1 MTARAVAASEPS
13 ELGRWTNHLFNLL
26 CTFVMSAIAAIAL
39 LVGNFIESFNP
50 ARLGVILV
58 ILLGLHLLRYPRL
71 FYCRELALYFAFAG
85 YMLISLLWTNDVVLA
100 TNSLLPT
107 LDCVLILILVAA
119 LVTYHNLRATLAGM
133 LAGFLACAAFYDLT
147 HGFPFVRPDNFSY
160 NAIAGMFL
168 FGLFIT
174 LMFGWATRMRI
185 LALALGLVIMVH
197 IAATTSIKTNLGVA
211 LGVAAASLIY
221 FKHFMTLIRRNA
233 IALIFVVA
241 LIVYAV
247 ASNEVFIETVQGG
260 LDRVNAGA
268 KILIARDD
276 QTGATEF
283 GARKNWGAEGI
294 TGWLENP
301 LFGHGVE
308 AFRDDFGVTSH
319 STPID
324 LLYNAG
330 LIGLTLF
337 YSIFASLAWRLQ
349 QTRYKRLGNLRA
361 LLLAVLVCYIFIS
374 LSGTMH
380 YSYHLAVF
388 IAISSALL
396 RPERVRGSRAA
407 VPATVAET

>member
-13 ELGRWTNHLFNLL
+13 EIGRWTNRLVNLL
-26 CTFVMSAIAAIAL
+26 GTFVMSAIAAIAF

-58 ILLGLHLLRYPRL
+58 VLLALNLLRYPRL
-71 FYCRELALYFAFAG
+71 FFCREFTLYFTFTG
-85 YMLISLLWTNDVVLA
+85 YMLVSLLWTNDVVLA

-107 LDCVLILILVAA
+107 LDCVLILLLVGA
-119 LVTYHNLRATLAGM
+119 LVTYHNLRAVLAGM
-133 LAGFLACAAFYDLT
+133 LAGFLVCAAFYDVT
-147 HGFPFVRPDNFSY
+147 HGFPFVRPDAFSY

-174 LMFGWATRMRI
+174 LMFGWAMRMRI
-185 LALALGLVIMVH
+185 LPLALGLVIMVH

-211 LGVAAASLIY
+211 LGGAAAALMY
-221 FKHFMTLIRRNA
+221 FKQFMTLIQRNA
-233 IALIFVVA
+233 IALIVVVV
-241 LIVYAV
+241 LIVHAV
-247 ASNEVFIETVQGG
+247 ASSEVFIETVQGG
-260 LDRVNAGA
+260 LDRVSAGV

-276 QTGATEF
+276 QSGATEF
-283 GARKNWGAEGI
+283 GARKNWGAQGI

-330 LIGLTLF
+330 VIGLTLF

-349 QTRYKRLGNLRA
+349 QTRHRRHDNLGA
-361 LLLAVLVCYIFIS
+361 LLLAVLVCYIFMS

-396 RPERVRGSRAA
+396 RPERVRGFRAA
-407 VPATVAET
+407 ASAAVAQI

>member
-13 ELGRWTNHLFNLL
+13 EIGRWTNRLVNLL
-26 CTFVMSAIAAIAL
+26 GTFVMSAIAAIAL

-58 ILLGLHLLRYPRL
+58 VLLALNLLRYPRL
-71 FYCRELALYFAFAG
+71 FFCREFTLYFTFTG
-85 YMLISLLWTNDVVLA
+85 YMLVSLLWTNDVVLA

-107 LDCVLILILVAA
+107 LDCVLILLLVGA
-119 LVTYHNLRATLAGM
+119 LVTYHNLRAVLAGM
-133 LAGFLACAAFYDLT
+133 LAGFLVCAAFYDVT
-147 HGFPFVRPDNFSY
+147 HGFPFVRPDAFSY

-174 LMFGWATRMRI
+174 LMFGWAMRMRI
-185 LALALGLVIMVH
+185 LPLALGLVIMVH

-211 LGVAAASLIY
+211 LGGAAAALMY
-221 FKHFMTLIRRNA
+221 FKQFMTLIQRNA
-233 IALIFVVA
+233 IALIVVVV
-241 LIVYAV
+241 LIVHAV
-247 ASNEVFIETVQGG
+247 ASSEVFIETVHGG
-260 LDRVNAGA
+260 LDRVSAGV

-276 QTGATEF
+276 QSGATEF
-283 GARKNWGAEGI
+283 GARKNWGAQGI

-330 LIGLTLF
+330 VIGLTLF

-349 QTRYKRLGNLRA
+349 QTRHRRHDNLGA
-361 LLLAVLVCYIFIS
+361 LLLAVLVCYFFMS

-396 RPERVRGSRAA
+396 RPERVRGFRAA
-407 VPATVAET
+407 ASAAVAQI